1 MGFFDSAIKNIVKK
15 AKPLLPIAAM
25 AAAPYLSPKLMAM
38 MGGGGKMGGLGSLL
52 GGYGSKFGAMPM
64 LLKAPV
70 TGGLTSYGLARLMGQ
85 KNPEKAA
92 LYGALSSL
100 PFAYMK
106 ANAFANQLDGQGGI
120 SAFDVLT
127 QPGGSDFMIPTGM
140 ENPRMT
146 GYGTPPVVNRMGGPG
161 FPHETFTGGYGDK
174 FPIYS
179 QAGNP
184 TYKTMPGMN
193 FEDLLRNQTARK
205 GILGNEIAAGSFD
218 LRSALP
224 LLAGYTGGQPD
235 EDQVREEMRRREKER
250 MKQMYEDMTNPYY
263 SYVPSEFK
271 FTPYAKGGEVKGYA
285 NGGAGM
291 MTDPMNYIDE
301 ENINVEKIVQ
311 GPGYEGIEDLD
322 IFEEASVDDRR
333 GIGVDEM
340 RGHLLD
346 GYGNIDPSDIMK
358 MDDDEIREIFEE
370 INSKYMYGNAGG
382 EVSGPGGPK
391 DDKIPAMLSDGEFV
405 VTAKAVENL
414 GGGNRY
420 AGAKRMYNMMNSLD
434 PESETLSETM
444 EEKVT

>member
-1 MGFFDSAIKNIVKK
+1 
-15 AKPLLPIAAM
+15 
-25 AAAPYLSPKLMAM
+25 
-38 MGGGGKMGGLGSLL
+38 MGGLGSLL
-52 GGYGSKFGAMPM
+52 GGYGSKFGAMPA

-70 TGGLTSYGLARLMGQ
+70 TGGLTSYGLAKLMGQ

-106 ANAFANQLDGQGGI
+106 ANAFANQLDGKGGI

-127 QPGGSDFMIPTGM
+127 QPGGTDFTIPTGM

-146 GYGTPPVVNRMGGPG
+146 GYSNPPVVDYQGGP
-161 FPHETFTGGYGDK
+161 PNRNIYTGGYGDR
-174 FPIYS
+174 FPTYS

-184 TYKTMPGMN
+184 TYKTMPGMD
-193 FEDLLRNQTARK
+193 FEDFLRNQTARK

-218 LRSALP
+218 LRAAMP

-263 SYVPSEFK
+263 SYVPSEFE
-271 FTPYAKGGEVKGYA
+271 FTPYADGGEVKGYA

-291 MTDPMNYIDE
+291 MDE

-346 GYGNIDPSDIMK
+346 GYGNIDPADIMK
-358 MDDDEIREIFEE
+358 MDDDAIREIFEE

-391 DDKIPAMLSDGEFV
+391 EDKIPAMLSDGEFV

-414 GGGNRY
+414 GGGDRY
-420 AGAKRMYNMMNSLD
+420 AGAKRMYDMMRIL
-434 PESETLSETM
+434 
-444 EEKVT
+444 

>member
-1 MGFFDSAIKNIVKK
+1 MGFFDSALKNIVKK

-25 AAAPYLSPKLMAM
+25 AAAPYLSPKLMAL

-70 TGGLTSYGLARLMGQ
+70 TGGLTSYATAKLLGQ

-92 LYGALSSL
+92 LMGAVSSL
-100 PFAYMK
+100 PFAFMK
-106 ANAFANQLDGQGGI
+106 ANSYANALDGKGGI

-127 QPGGSDFMIPTGM
+127 KKGGANFMVPTGM

-146 GYGTPPVVNRMGGPG
+146 GFNTPPINNRVGGPG
-161 FPHETFTGGYGDK
+161 FPGETYTGGFADK
-174 FPIYS
+174 VATYS

-184 TYKTMPGMN
+184 TYKTMPGMG
-193 FEDLLRNQTARK
+193 FEDLLKNQTARK
-205 GILGNEIAAGSFD
+205 GIMNNDILAGSMD
-218 LRSALP
+218 LRAFAP
-224 LLAGYTGGQPD
+224 LLAGYAGGMPD
-235 EDQVREEMRRREKER
+235 EEQKLAMMREREKDR
-250 MKQMYEDMTNPYY
+250 QKQMYEDMINPYY
-263 SYVPSEFK
+263 SHVPESFD
-271 FTPYAKGGEVKGYA
+271 FIPYADGGEVKGYA

-291 MTDPMNYIDE
+291 MSDPMNYIDE

-322 IFEEASVDDRR
+322 IFEEASIDDRR
-333 GIGVDEM
+333 GISVDEM
-340 RGHLLD
+340 RGYLLD
-346 GYGNIDPSDIMK
+346 GYAGDISPSDIMK
-358 MDDDEIREIFEE
+358 MDDDAIKEIYME
-370 INSKYMYGNAGG
+370 INSKYSAAGG

-391 DDKIPAMLSDGEFV
+391 EDKIPAMLSDGEFV

-414 GGGNRY
+414 GNGDRY
-420 AGAKRMYNMMNSLD
+420 AGAKRMYDMMNSLD
-434 PESETLSETM
+434 PQSETVSETM

>member
-15 AKPLLPIAAM
+15 AKPLLPLAAM
-25 AAAPYLSPKLMAM
+25 AAAPYLSPKLMAL

-70 TGGLTSYGLARLMGQ
+70 TGGLSSYALAKLTGQ

-92 LYGALSSL
+92 LYGAAASL
-100 PFAYMK
+100 PFAFMK
-106 ANAFANQLDGQGGI
+106 ANSYANALDGKGGI

-127 QPGGSDFMIPTGM
+127 QKGGTDFMIPTGM

-146 GYGTPPVVNRMGGPG
+146 GYSTPPVNNIAGGP
-161 FPHETFTGGYGDK
+161 PNRNIYTGGFADRVAQ
-174 FPIYS
+174 YS

-184 TYKTMPGMN
+184 TYKTMPGMG
-193 FEDLLRNQTARK
+193 FEDLLKNQTARK
-205 GILGNEIAAGSFD
+205 GIMNNDILAGSMDMRAF
-218 LRSALP
+218 AP
-224 LLAGYTGGQPD
+224 LLAGFAGGMPD
-235 EDQVREEMRRREKER
+235 EEQKLAMMREREKDR
-250 MKQMYEDMTNPYY
+250 QKQMYEDMINPYY
-263 SYVPSEFK
+263 SYVPESFDFK
-271 FTPYAKGGEVKGYA
+271 AYADGGEVKGYA

-291 MTDPMNYIDE
+291 MSDPMNYIDE

-322 IFEEASVDDRR
+322 IFEEASIDDRR
-333 GIGVDEM
+333 GISVDEM
-340 RGHLLD
+340 RGYLLD
-346 GYGNIDPSDIMK
+346 GYAGDDLSPSDIMK
-358 MDDDEIREIFEE
+358 MDDDAIKEIYME
-370 INSKYMYGNAGG
+370 INSKYSAAGG

-391 DDKIPAMLSDGEFV
+391 EDKIPAMLSDGEFV

-414 GGGNRY
+414 GNGDRY
-420 AGAKRMYNMMNSLD
+420 AGAKRMYDMMNSLD
-434 PESETLSETM
+434 PESETVSETM

>member
-1 MGFFDSAIKNIVKK
+1 VGFFDSAIKNIVKK

-25 AAAPYLSPKLMAM
+25 AAAPYLSPKLMAL

-106 ANAFANQLDGQGGI
+106 ANAFANQLDGKGGI
-120 SAFDVLT
+120 SAFDVLK
-127 QPGGSDFMIPTGM
+127 QRGGADFMVPTGM

-146 GYGTPPVVNRMGGPG
+146 GYSSPPVNNRVGGPG
-161 FPHETFTGGYGDK
+161 FPGETYTGGFKDR
-174 FPIYS
+174 FPTYS

-184 TYKTMPGMN
+184 TYKTMPGMK
-193 FEDLLRNQTARK
+193 FEDLLRNQTGRT
-205 GILGNEIAAGSFD
+205 GILKNDIAAGSFD
-218 LRSALP
+218 LRAALP
-224 LLAGYTGGQPD
+224 LLAGYSGGQPD
-235 EDQVREEMRRREKER
+235 EDQTREEMRRREKER
-250 MKQMYEDMTNPYY
+250 MTQMYEDMMNPYY
-263 SYVPSEFK
+263 SYVPESFDFK
-271 FTPYAKGGEVKGYA
+271 PYADGGEVKGYA

-291 MTDPMNYIDE
+291 MSDPMNYIDE

-322 IFEEASVDDRR
+322 IFEEASIDDRR
-333 GIGVDEM
+333 GISVDEM
-340 RGHLLD
+340 RGYLLD
-346 GYGNIDPSDIMK
+346 GYAGDDLSPSDIMK
-358 MDDDEIREIFEE
+358 MDDDAIKEIYME
-370 INSKYMYGNAGG
+370 INSKYSAAGG

-391 DDKIPAMLSDGEFV
+391 EDKIPAMLSDGEFV

-414 GGGNRY
+414 GNGDRY
-420 AGAKRMYNMMNSLD
+420 AGAKRMYDMMNSLD
-434 PESETLSETM
+434 PESETLVETM

>member
-38 MGGGGKMGGLGSLL
+38 MGGGGQMGGLGSLL

-106 ANAFANQLDGQGGI
+106 ANAFANQLDGKGGI

-127 QPGGSDFMIPTGM
+127 QPGGSEFMIPTGM

-146 GYGTPPVVNRMGGPG
+146 GYTNPPVVDYQGGP
-161 FPHETFTGGYGDK
+161 PNRNIYTGGFGDRVAT
-174 FPIYS
+174 YS

-250 MKQMYEDMTNPYY
+250 MKQMYEDKTNSYN
-263 SYVPSEFK
+263 SYVPSEFE
-271 FTPYAKGGEVKGYA
+271 FTPYADGGEVKGYA
-285 NGGAGM
+285 NGGSGM
-291 MTDPMNYIDE
+291 MDE

-346 GYGNIDPSDIMK
+346 GYGNIDPADIMK
-358 MDDDEIREIFEE
+358 MDDDAIREIFEE

-391 DDKIPAMLSDGEFV
+391 EDKIPAMLSDGEFV

-414 GGGNRY
+414 GGGDRY
-420 AGAKRMYNMMNSLD
+420 AGAKRMYDMMNSLD
-434 PESETLSETM
+434 PESETLVETM
-444 EEKVT
+444 EEKVA

>member
-25 AAAPYLSPKLMAM
+25 AAAPYLSPKLMAL

-70 TGGLTSYGLARLMGQ
+70 TGGLSSYALAKLTGQ

-92 LYGALSSL
+92 LYGAAASL
-100 PFAYMK
+100 PFAFMK
-106 ANAFANQLDGQGGI
+106 ANSYANALDGKGGI

-127 QPGGSDFMIPTGM
+127 QKGGTDFMIPTGM

-146 GYGTPPVVNRMGGPG
+146 GYSTPPVNNIVGGP
-161 FPHETFTGGYGDK
+161 PNRNIYTGGFADRVAQ
-174 FPIYS
+174 YS

-184 TYKTMPGMN
+184 TYKTMPGMG
-193 FEDLLRNQTARK
+193 FEDLLKNQTARK
-205 GILGNEIAAGSFD
+205 GIMNNDILAGSMDMRAF
-218 LRSALP
+218 AP
-224 LLAGYTGGQPD
+224 LLAGFAGGMPD
-235 EDQVREEMRRREKER
+235 EEQKLAMMREREKDR
-250 MKQMYEDMTNPYY
+250 QKQMYEDMINPYY
-263 SYVPSEFK
+263 SYVPESFDFK
-271 FTPYAKGGEVKGYA
+271 AYADGGEVKGYA

-291 MTDPMNYIDE
+291 MSDPMNYIDE

-322 IFEEASVDDRR
+322 IFEEASIDDRR
-333 GIGVDEM
+333 GISVDEM
-340 RGHLLD
+340 RGYLLD
-346 GYGNIDPSDIMK
+346 GYAGDDLSPSDIMK
-358 MDDDEIREIFEE
+358 MDDDAIKEIYME
-370 INSKYMYGNAGG
+370 INSKYSAAGG

-391 DDKIPAMLSDGEFV
+391 EDKIPAMLSDGEFV

-414 GGGNRY
+414 GNGDRY
-420 AGAKRMYNMMNSLD
+420 AGAKRMYDMMNSLD
-434 PESETLSETM
+434 PESETVSETM